1 MMYLLIGG
9 DLASTGVAK
18 QRRAY
23 RGLVTSQIQPEL
35 LKCKRRSIRTKARKQ
50 RRFRLSLRARNVDYP

>member
-18 QRRAY
+18 QRSAY
-23 RGLVTSQIQPEL
+23 RGLVTSQIQPEM
-35 LKCKRRSIRTKARKQ
+35 LKCKRPSAASS
-50 RRFRLSLRARNVDYP
+50 SLKIGRAHV